1 MNPKKKHQLMHQLVC
16 IKMIE
21 LDIYDQLKVNSETM
35 KQQIKFCEEF
45 IDSIA
50 DTSTVQKT
58 TYFNDMVKKIETII
72 RKDFNDTM

>member
-21 LDIYDQLKVNSETM
+21 LEIYDQLKLTS
-35 KQQIKFCEEF
+35 QQMLQQVKFCEEF
-45 IDSIA
+45 INSIA
-50 DTSTVQKT
+50 ATSTIQKT

-72 RKDFNDTM
+72 RKDFDETV

>member
-1 MNPKKKHQLMHQLVC
+1 MNAKKKHQLMHQLVC

-21 LDIYDQLKVNSETM
+21 LEIYDQLKTTSETM

-50 DTSTVQKT
+50 DTLIVQKT
-58 TYFNDMVKKIETII
+58 RYFNDMVKKIVTII

>member
-21 LDIYDQLKVNSETM
+21 LDIYDELKLTSKEM
-35 KQQIKFCEEF
+35 LQQVKFCEDF
-45 IDSIA
+45 IDSIS

>member
-21 LDIYDQLKVNSETM
+21 LEIYDQLKPTSAKM
-35 KQQIKFCEEF
+35 IQQLEFCEEF

-58 TYFNDMVKKIETII
+58 TYFNDMVKKIETIV

>member
-1 MNPKKKHQLMHQLVC
+1 
-16 IKMIE
+16 MIE
-21 LDIYDQLKVNSETM
+21 LEIYDQLKLTS
-35 KQQIKFCEEF
+35 QQMLQQVKFCEEF

-50 DTSTVQKT
+50 DTLTVQKT

>member
-21 LDIYDQLKVNSETM
+21 LEIYDQLKLTSKEM
-35 KQQIKFCEEF
+35 LQQVKFCEEF
-45 IDSIA
+45 IDSIL